1 MRYCGLAGLDEFGC
15 TNCIAVGAQAK
26 HAEWKLADW
35 EGKKNEGE
43 KKDTA
48 TEGGTRFVAVLIM
61 FI

>member
-1 MRYCGLAGLDEFGC
+1 MYELYRSWSTSKTRRVEIGRLGR
-15 TNCIAVGAQAK
+15 
-26 HAEWKLADW
+26 
-35 EGKKNEGE
+35 KKNEGE